1 MSERPSPGDWERW
14 QGEWQRSEDA
24 EPVAR
29 HAREQI
35 ARGRRELLV
44 ARLIE
49 SAVAGAAILI
59 TAAALRHAANRFEA
73 GLGLVVGGCIAALW
87 IQRMRLREKEDT
99 AVAAGSVQHL
109 AVLGSVRRQEIRL
122 AHFIWMVLPLELAFL
137 TPWWVIG
144 TRVHHRSLTDVGS
157 WQTVWLPIVGM
168 VALFVW
174 SLRLRRRARA
184 ELRDIELL
192 HAQYRDPDAAT
203 PTLKGG

>member
-1 MSERPSPGDWERW
+1 MSERSSPADWERW
-14 QGEWQRSEDA
+14 QDEWQRSEGPEA
-24 EPVAR
+24 VAR
-29 HAREQI
+29 DATRQI

-44 ARLIE
+44 ARLVE

-59 TAAALRHAANRFEA
+59 TAAALRHAGNPFEA
-73 GLGLVVGGCIAALW
+73 GLGLVVGSCIAALW
-87 IQRMRLREKEDT
+87 IKRIRLREREDS
-99 AVAAGSVQHL
+99 AVAAGSAQHL
-109 AVLGSVRRQEIRL
+109 EVLGSVRRQEVRL
-122 AHFIWMVLPLELAFL
+122 AQFIWIVLPLELAFL

>member
-44 ARLIE
+44 ARLIK

-87 IQRMRLREKEDT
+87 IQRMRLREQEDT
-99 AVAAGSVQHL
+99 AVRAGR
-109 AVLGSVRRQEIRL
+109 RRQP
-122 AHFIWMVLPLELAFL
+122 APA
-137 TPWWVIG
+137 G
-144 TRVHHRSLTDVGS
+144 G
-157 WQTVWLPIVGM
+157 G
-168 VALFVW
+168 
-174 SLRLRRRARA
+174 RAQGGPPPPFPRGRA
-184 ELRDIELL
+184 
-192 HAQYRDPDAAT
+192 P
-203 PTLKGG
+203 

>member
-59 TAAALRHAANRFEA
+59 TAAALRHAGNPFEA
-73 GLGLVVGGCIAALW
+73 GLGLVVGSCIAALW

-99 AVAAGSVQHL
+99 AVAAGSAQHL
-109 AVLGSVRRQEIRL
+109 AVLGSVRRQEVRL
-122 AHFIWMVLPLELAFL
+122 AHFIWIVLPLELAF
-137 TPWWVIG
+137 
-144 TRVHHRSLTDVGS
+144 RVVAAAAPSRPSGAAGHRAVAR
-157 WQTVWLPIVGM
+157 TVPRPRCGHSNSQGRITCTV
-168 VALFVW
+168 
-174 SLRLRRRARA
+174 RRRRWSCS
-184 ELRDIELL
+184 
-192 HAQYRDPDAAT
+192 PSC
-203 PTLKGG
+203 

>member
-1 MSERPSPGDWERW
+1 MSERTAPGDWERW
-14 QGEWQRSEDA
+14 QGEWQRTGDA
-24 EPVAR
+24 EAVAR
-29 HAREQI
+29 HAPEQI
-35 ARGRRELLV
+35 ARGRRELLF

-49 SAVAGAAILI
+49 SVVAGVAILV

-73 GLGLVVGGCIAALW
+73 GLGLVVGSCIAALW
-87 IQRMRLREKEDT
+87 IQRIRLREREDS
-99 AVAAGSVQHL
+99 AMVAGSAQHL

-122 AHFIWMVLPLELAFL
+122 AHFIWIVLPLELAFL

-184 ELRDIELL
+184 ELRAIERLSS
-192 HAQYRDPDAAT
+192 QYQDADLAG
-203 PTLKGG
+203 PTFRGG

>member
-1 MSERPSPGDWERW
+1 
-14 QGEWQRSEDA
+14 
-24 EPVAR
+24 
-29 HAREQI
+29 
-35 ARGRRELLV
+35 
-44 ARLIE
+44 
-49 SAVAGAAILI
+49 
-59 TAAALRHAANRFEA
+59 
-73 GLGLVVGGCIAALW
+73 
-87 IQRMRLREKEDT
+87 
-99 AVAAGSVQHL
+99 
-109 AVLGSVRRQEIRL
+109 VLGSVRRQEIRL
-122 AHFIWMVLPLELAFL
+122 AHFIWIVLPLELAFL

-157 WQTVWLPIVGM
+157 WRTVWLPIVGM

>member
-35 ARGRRELLV
+35 ARGRRELLG

-49 SAVAGAAILI
+49 SAVAGAAILL

-99 AVAAGSVQHL
+99 AVAAGSAQHL
-109 AVLGSVRRQEIRL
+109 EVLGSVRRQEVRL
-122 AHFIWMVLPLELAFL
+122 AHFIWIVLPLELAFL

>member
-14 QGEWQRSEDA
+14 RGEGRRSEDA

-35 ARGRRELLV
+35 GRGRRELLV

-99 AVAAGSVQHL
+99 AVAAGRVRHL
-109 AVLGSVRRQEIRL
+109 RLLWGGRRPEVPL
-122 AHFIWMVLPLELAFL
+122 AAFILTGLPLEPALL
-137 TPWWVIG
+137 T
-144 TRVHHRSLTDVGS
+144 
-157 WQTVWLPIVGM
+157 
-168 VALFVW
+168 
-174 SLRLRRRARA
+174 AR
-184 ELRDIELL
+184 
-192 HAQYRDPDAAT
+192 
-203 PTLKGG
+203 GG